1 MRYARCIS
9 ACILRN
15 PSGCGDENAGLHG
28 FSRRQCARKSLG
40 EHAASFAQELIRP
53 HLRGAA
59 EFVRILY
66 GIISPWAH
74 FMPGRAYGVA
84 GFIEGD
90 AGRGIFRRFCPSV
103 DINEGIDI
111 PVFQQFI
118 GREVVMCG
126 VKADILRGEMPKA
139 LRPKSSME

>member
-1 MRYARCIS
+1 MVFHVDS
-9 ACILRN
+9 APVRAWGTCRFVR
-15 PSGCGDENAGLHG
+15 AGTDT
-28 FSRRQCARKSLG
+28 S
-40 EHAASFAQELIRP
+40 ASE
-53 HLRGAA
+53 GAA
-59 EFVRILY
+59 VFARILY
-66 GIISPWAH
+66 GIIPPWAH
-74 FMPGRAYGVA
+74 SMPGRAYGVA

-126 VKADILRGEMPKA
+126 VKADILR
-139 LRPKSSME
+139 

>member
-1 MRYARCIS
+1 MKTQVCMVFHVDS
-9 ACILRN
+9 APVRAWGTCRFVR
-15 PSGCGDENAGLHG
+15 AGTDT
-28 FSRRQCARKSLG
+28 S
-40 EHAASFAQELIRP
+40 ASE
-53 HLRGAA
+53 GAA
-59 EFVRILY
+59 VFARILY
-66 GIISPWAH
+66 GIIPPWAH

-118 GREVVMCG
+118 GWDVVMCG
-126 VKADILRGEMPKA
+126 VKADIFR
-139 LRPKSSME
+139 